1 MHRLLD
7 HDDVLATTVD
17 LLGPIGATHLRASC
31 SQACAALTRTEWA
44 QGFWRAQC
52 MESAASIAQS
62 WEPACWYAAFC
73 TSAGESVMRAVRT
86 QRLQA
91 ALLARGLRLRPDSWL
106 CAGYISRSTQV
117 GSLEDVVKGVETMAF
132 LFRETR
138 YAEIRH
144 EVEDDHWQEACDM
157 AEDAAD
163 DALSE
168 AQQGERPELPGG
180 EYYQAELFHLPL
192 SNAEVSERA
201 KRRAVEEWAEAAP
214 QPWERGDKASS
225 APEAL
230 RERVAALL
238 RGEPGWWGGE
248 PLPPSYA
255 ALRAAGEAPRARGRS
270 ARP

>member
-1 MHRLLD
+1 MM
-7 HDDVLATTVD
+7 TKIT
-17 LLGPIGATHLRASC
+17 P
-31 SQACAALTRTEWA
+31 
-44 QGFWRAQC
+44 
-52 MESAASIAQS
+52 
-62 WEPACWYAAFC
+62 
-73 TSAGESVMRAVRT
+73 VMRAVRT

-168 AQQGERPELPGG
+168 AQQGER
-180 EYYQAELFHLPL
+180 
-192 SNAEVSERA
+192 RA
-201 KRRAVEEWAEAAP
+201 
-214 QPWERGDKASS
+214 S
-225 APEAL
+225 A
-230 RERVAALL
+230 
-238 RGEPGWWGGE
+238 GH
-248 PLPPSYA
+248 
-255 ALRAAGEAPRARGRS
+255 AGELRPRRIVHE
-270 ARP
+270 

>member
-1 MHRLLD
+1 
-7 HDDVLATTVD
+7 
-17 LLGPIGATHLRASC
+17 
-31 SQACAALTRTEWA
+31 
-44 QGFWRAQC
+44 

-168 AQQGERPELPGG
+168 AQQERPELPGG
-180 EYYQAELFHLPL
+180 EY
-192 SNAEVSERA
+192 
-201 KRRAVEEWAEAAP
+201 
-214 QPWERGDKASS
+214 
-225 APEAL
+225 
-230 RERVAALL
+230 
-238 RGEPGWWGGE
+238 
-248 PLPPSYA
+248 
-255 ALRAAGEAPRARGRS
+255 
-270 ARP
+270 